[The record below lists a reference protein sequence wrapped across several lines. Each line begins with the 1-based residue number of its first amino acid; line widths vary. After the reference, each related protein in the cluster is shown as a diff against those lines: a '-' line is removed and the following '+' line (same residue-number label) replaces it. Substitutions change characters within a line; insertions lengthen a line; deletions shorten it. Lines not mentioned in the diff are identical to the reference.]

1 MKTVHHPKKQDAMLT
16 QVEVV
21 LHGVVQYFE
30 QLHDVRVMK
39 LLEDCD
45 LAVHPLQGIHY
56 RLVSV
61 GRHAA

>member
-1 MKTVHHPKKQDAMLT
+1 MLT